1 MIPLIE
7 TGGAWRDIGH
17 DVGRA
22 AREQLQTAAAS
33 TRAELGGIDLDDVLG
48 NIGPYLRMTEE
59 AAPDVIAELRGMAE
73 GSGVPFETLFVL
85 NAAAELVQSLGRIE
99 CTVAGIAG
107 AGTADGHVLLAH
119 NEDATAGWGD
129 LAYVIAA
136 EPYEAPAFVAFTYA
150 GLLLHQGVNAAGLG
164 SVGNALYARDA
175 RPGIPKL
182 LQYRR
187 AIVKPTIEEAIRVV
201 TDPRR
206 AFGNN
211 HLFATADGDLYDI
224 EVSGSKWA
232 MQPGR
237 NGFIAHANHFNLPG
251 MTDLDREEDLLN
263 SRLRQTR
270 VETLI
275 ERQWGHLSVDSLRC
289 LMADHANHP
298 RAVCK
303 HHAPES
309 DLDYGTI
316 GSVVIDV
323 TERMLW
329 ACAGNPCRAEWREV
343 RLPGVPARVDT
354 RARSLVS

>member
-1 MIPLIE
+1 VGCRTFEAHPREERVIPLIE
-7 TGGAWRDIGH
+7 TGGSWRDIGY
-17 DVGRA
+17 DVGA
-22 AREQLQTAAAS
+22 GVREQLHCAAAS
-33 TRAELGGIDLDDVLG
+33 CRAELGGIESADVVA
-48 NIGPYLRMTEE
+48 NIAPYLRITEE
-59 AAPDVIAELRGMAE
+59 VAPDVIAEFRGMAE

-85 NAAAELVQSLGRIE
+85 NTGAELTQALGRFE
-99 CTVAGIAG
+99 CTVAGITA

-129 LAYVIAA
+129 LTYVIKADPG
-136 EPYEAPAFVAFTYA
+136 ESPAFAAFTYA

-187 AIVKPTIEEAIRVV
+187 AIAQGTIEGAIRTV
-201 TDPRR
+201 TDERR
-206 AFGNN
+206 AYGNN
-211 HLFATADGDLYDI
+211 HLFATADGDLYDV
-224 EVSGSKWA
+224 EVSGSRWA
-232 MQPGR
+232 MRSGG
-237 NGFIAHANHFNLPG
+237 NGFLAHANHFTLPG
-251 MTDLDREEDLLN
+251 MTDLDREDDLLN

-275 ERQWGHLSVDSLRC
+275 ERDWGGIDACGLRR
-289 LMADHANHP
+289 LMADHANYP
-298 RAVCK
+298 RSVCK

-323 TERMLW
+323 TDRVLW
-329 ACAGNPCRAEWREV
+329 ACAGNPCRGEWREV
-343 RLPGVPARVDT
+343 RL
-354 RARSLVS
+354 

>member
-7 TGGAWRDIGH
+7 TGGPWRDIGV

-22 AREQLQTAAAS
+22 VRDQLHAAAAS
-33 TRAELGGIDLDDVLG
+33 TRAELGGVDLSEVVG
-48 NIGPYLRMTEE
+48 NFGPYLRATEE
-59 AAPDVIAELRGMAE
+59 VAPDIVAELRGMAE

-85 NAAAELVQSLGRIE
+85 NAAAELLQSIGRFA
-99 CTVAGIAG
+99 CTVAAISGAG
-107 AGTADGHVLLAH
+107 ARDGHVLLAH

-129 LAYVIAA
+129 LTYVIKAQP
-136 EPYEAPAFVAFTYA
+136 EGAPAFVAFTYA

-175 RPGIPKL
+175 RPGNPKL
-182 LQYRR
+182 LLYRR
-187 AIVKPTIEEAIRVV
+187 AIVECTIEGAIRAV

-211 HLFATADGDLYDI
+211 HLFATADGDLYDV
-224 EVSGSKWA
+224 EVSGSRWA
-232 MQPGR
+232 MRSGG
-237 NGFIAHANHFNLPG
+237 NGLLAHANHFTLPG
-251 MTDLDREEDLLN
+251 MTDLDFEEDLLN

-275 ERQWGHLSVDSLRC
+275 ERAWGALNACALRGI
-289 LMADHANHP
+289 MADHANYP
-298 RAVCK
+298 RSVCK

-309 DLDYGTI
+309 ELDYGTI

-323 TERMLW
+323 SERALW
-329 ACAGNPCRAEWREV
+329 ACSGNPCRGAWREV
-343 RLPGVPARVDT
+343 RL
-354 RARSLVS
+354 